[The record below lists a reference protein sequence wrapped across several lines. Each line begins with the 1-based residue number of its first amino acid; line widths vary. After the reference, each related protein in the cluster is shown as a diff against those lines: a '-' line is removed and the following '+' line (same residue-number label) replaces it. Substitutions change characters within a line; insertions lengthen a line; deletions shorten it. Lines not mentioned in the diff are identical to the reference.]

1 MQKYNIHPL
10 SLLTDGE
17 LFSRIKLASSQLEE
31 MNAQAYDCWD
41 ANEAITLRGK
51 LFEKREE
58 IRVYIEALEEFGYNC
73 SGYCPK

>member
-17 LFSRIKLASSQLEE
+17 LLSRLDLASSQLEE
-31 MNAQAYDCWD
+31 IIAQSNNCWN

-58 IRVYIEALEEFGYNC
+58 ICVYVEALEEFGYNC
-73 SGYCPK
+73 SGYLP